1 VPQIST
7 PAAVAFTS
15 QLVALRFETINC
27 EVEAVPD
34 TARLV
39 VVAFVVVVLRKVFPE
54 VNTFSVYVFGIV
66 EEESIKLMADVVDHA
81 RPACANEAAD
91 EVEKKL
97 FVAFH
102 ASAEVVDHASP
113 AAAKYCAEE
122 VEKKLFWFFQ
132 KLADE
137 VENEFAMR

>member
-66 EEESIKLMADVVDHA
+66 HGMLHLKGHDHGSTMEREETKFLRIFKWHKKSPSALTSGPIKSK
-81 RPACANEAAD
+81 R
-91 EVEKKL
+91 
-97 FVAFH
+97 
-102 ASAEVVDHASP
+102 S
-113 AAAKYCAEE
+113 
-122 VEKKLFWFFQ
+122 
-132 KLADE
+132 
-137 VENEFAMR
+137 